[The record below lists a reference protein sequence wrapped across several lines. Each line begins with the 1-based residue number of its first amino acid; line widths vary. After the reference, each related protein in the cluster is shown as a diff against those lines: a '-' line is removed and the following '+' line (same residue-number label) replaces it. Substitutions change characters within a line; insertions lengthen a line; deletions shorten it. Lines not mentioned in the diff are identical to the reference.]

1 MATADRMKEGLLRLG
16 NLSLLAIAMGCGYA
30 GYNMNASEDAVAKQ
44 ERIHHEQSL
53 AHRHRVEKTFFQLA
67 RQYDLK
73 VDELIKKR
81 DEASSLRRQKRTL
94 NAEVKELSKLV
105 KIKEDLQARS
115 KRASDSPALAANDE
129 LQILSSKV
137 QERNR
142 VHEAD
147 IEELMRLVKVKEA
160 LQAKAEALDEPT
172 ITRLGDPLYK
182 KDDSVR
188 S

>member
-81 DEASSLRRQKRTL
+81 DEVYKIRDETQTL
-94 NAEVKELSKLV
+94 SARV
-105 KIKEDLQARS
+105 LQ
-115 KRASDSPALAANDE
+115 
-129 LQILSSKV
+129 
-137 QERNR
+137 
-142 VHEAD
+142 H
-147 IEELMRLVKVKEA
+147 
-160 LQAKAEALDEPT
+160 
-172 ITRLGDPLYK
+172 
-182 KDDSVR
+182 SVR
-188 S
+188 LAVK